1 MADELGRNEE
11 EEGSEVESEER
22 GLGDSCEPER
32 AGGYESADEPSAG
45 QEAAQRTE
53 AGDSGAAPG
62 SELLQYRREAQ
73 ENYDRFVRV
82 YAEFENYKKRAVKDK
97 TEFIKYA
104 NEGLVKALLGV
115 IDNLERAVD
124 ESKKNA
130 HAEELV
136 EGVEMVLN
144 QFKDILGKHGVR
156 EVQAQG
162 APFDPN
168 LHEAMMH
175 EDSEE
180 HDDNTVIEEFQR
192 GYILNDRLLRPAL
205 VKVSRKVDKKA
216 DVGLS
221 EEK

>member
-1 MADELGRNEE
+1 MKDELRRYEDD
-11 EEGSEVESEER
+11 EGSEVASEES
-22 GLGDSCEPER
+22 GLGDTLEPE
-32 AGGYESADEPSAG
+32 GGDDASADTVSASPESDQDTEEEG
-45 QEAAQRTE
+45 TVAAQEDER
-53 AGDSGAAPG
+53 AR
-62 SELLQYRREAQ
+62 YRREAQ
-73 ENYDRFVRV
+73 ENYDRFVRI
-82 YAEFENYKKRAVKDK
+82 YAEFENYKKRAQKDK
-97 TEFIKYA
+97 AEFIKYA

-124 ESKKNA
+124 ESKKNV
-130 HAEELV
+130 HAEGLV

-144 QFKDILGKHGVR
+144 QFKDVLDKHGVR

-168 LHEAMMH
+168 VHEAMMH

-180 HDDNTVIEEFQR
+180 HADNTVIEEFQK

-205 VKVSRKVDKKA
+205 VKVSRKVDTKA

-221 EEK
+221 DEK

>member
-1 MADELGRNEE
+1 MTDDFERQQEE
-11 EEGSEVESEER
+11 ECSEVASEES
-22 GLGDSCEPER
+22 GLGDTREPE
-32 AGGYESADEPSAG
+32 GGGDTTTDERSAEAETEQRSEGDDTAATQEDELS
-45 QEAAQRTE
+45 RF
-53 AGDSGAAPG
+53 
-62 SELLQYRREAQ
+62 RREAQ

-82 YAEFENYKKRAVKDK
+82 YAEFENYKKRAVKEK
-97 TEFIKYA
+97 TDFIKYA
-104 NEGLVKALLGV
+104 HEGLVKALLGV

-124 ESKKNA
+124 ESKKNS
-130 HAEELV
+130 HAEGLV

-144 QFKDILGKHGVR
+144 QFKDILDKHGVR
-156 EVQAQG
+156 EVQAEG

-180 HDDNTVIEEFQR
+180 HEDNTVIEEFQK

-205 VKVSRKVDKKA
+205 VKVSRKVDTKA

>member
-1 MADELGRNEE
+1 LGRNEE
-11 EEGSEVESEER
+11 EEGSEVASEES
-22 GLGDSCEPER
+22 GLGNRCEPEG
-32 AGGYESADEPSAG
+32 AGGDELADEPSAG
-45 QEAAQRTE
+45 PETAQRTE
-53 AGDSGAAPG
+53 EGDSGAALG
-62 SELLQYRREAQ
+62 SELSQYRREAQ

-130 HAEELV
+130 HAEGLV

-144 QFKDILGKHGVR
+144 QLKDILDKHGVR

-180 HDDNTVIEEFQR
+180 HEDNTVIEEFQR

-205 VKVSRKVDKKA
+205 VKVSRKVEKKA
-216 DVGLS
+216 DVELS